1 MTDSKPWPKDA
12 KIIEIGVQDAALAQS
27 VRHAGFSKYLGV
39 SINAPRIKQL
49 EQQHPELA
57 AGFVHWAGRKF
68 VLNNN
73 ADVLVLSG
81 SWMLA
86 TWKFRSVRHAQVV
99 AWRIGVNPLSW
110 LALIGCLLHMIS
122 GRYSR
127 PKLAVMRGPA
137 GITRRLITC
146 RVRRR
151 KNCYRNSL
159 HFVPHAHGLR
169 GMFEHFDR
177 QHVKYAVLRWFE
189 ALPNLK
195 PGEDV
200 DILIDDDSLESAL
213 KVMHEFP
220 GVQPCD
226 VYSPSGLARSHYRGT
241 PYYPAPV
248 AQTILDSAVRH
259 HDLCFVPQPWDYFHS
274 LAYHAV
280 YQKGLD
286 SHLPLKGE
294 TVDRHSKVKHD
305 YSRVLRQQTDQ
316 LGINVEISLE
326 GLHAYLQKS
335 GWAPPPHMLARLAAA
350 CPQSRWLAELA
361 GRLSADMHDQGLAVF
376 VLREEGIRRGF
387 QDQMVEMIRK
397 TGFEI
402 WSVKKLS
409 PAEIRYSAPRTRGG
423 NWGPGPGNYVGGDPA
438 VIVVAYDPQPIA
450 PSWKQRRKFPHR
462 TNARI
467 FAKELIRD
475 AVMSQSADSH
485 GCNALHSSDH
495 AAEAWHLIE
504 VFAPELML
512 EIQDRLRRIHGLGLG
527 QTISMEDARGRKTT
541 KPAISNLPQRLRGPI
556 LTLVI

>member
-1 MTDSKPWPKDA
+1 MNATALWSDDLKFV
-12 KIIEIGVQDAALAQS
+12 EIGIREAGLARCI
-27 VRHAGFSKYLGV
+27 RHAGFSKYLGISSQAYRV
-39 SINAPRIKQL
+39 QRLQ
-49 EQQHPELA
+49 EQHPDIA
-57 AGFVHWAGRKF
+57 ADLLHWTGRKV

-81 SWMLA
+81 VQMLMV
-86 TWKFRSVRHAQVV
+86 WKFRSIRHAQTV
-99 AWRIGVNPLSW
+99 AWQIGLNPLSW
-110 LALIGCLLHMIS
+110 LALLGCLMHMLT
-122 GRYSR
+122 GRYAR
-127 PKLAVMRGPA
+127 PQLVVFRGLAGT
-137 GITRRLITC
+137 TRRLLTC

-151 KNCYRNSL
+151 KICYRNSL
-159 HFVPHAHGLR
+159 HFVPHAQGLR
-169 GMFEHFDR
+169 GMFEQFDR
-177 QHVKYAVLRWFE
+177 HHVKYTVLRWFE

-200 DILIDDDSLESAL
+200 DILIDDDSLETAL
-213 KVMHEFP
+213 KIMHEFP

-226 VYSPSGLARSHYRGT
+226 IYSPSGLARSQYRGT
-241 PYYPAPV
+241 PYYPAPI
-248 AQTILDSAVRH
+248 AQAILTGAVRH
-259 HDLCFVPQPWDYFHS
+259 HDLCFVPQLWDYFHS

-286 SHLPLKGE
+286 SHLPLKGATE
-294 TVDRHSKVKHD
+294 NQHSKVKHD
-305 YSRVLRQQTDQ
+305 YSRVLRQQADQ
-316 LGINVEISLE
+316 LGIDVEISLE
-326 GLHAYLQKS
+326 GLHAYLQNS

-350 CPQSRWLAELA
+350 CPQNRWLADLA

-423 NWGPGPGNYVGGDPA
+423 NWGPGPGDYVGGDPA
-438 VIVVAYDPQPIA
+438 VIVIAYDAQPIA
-450 PSWKQRRKFPHR
+450 PNWKQRRKFPHR

-475 AVMSQSADSH
+475 AVMENSTEAQ

-504 VFAPELML
+504 VFAPELMSQ
-512 EIQDRLRRIHGLGLG
+512 IQNRLWQIHGFD
-527 QTISMEDARGRKTT
+527 QTVSIEDARGKKIVR
-541 KPAISNLPQRLRGPI
+541 PALSNEPKRRAA
-556 LTLVI
+556 

>member
-1 MTDSKPWPKDA
+1 MTDSRPWPTDA
-12 KIIEIGVQDAALAQS
+12 KIIEIGVQDAALAQC

-39 SINAPRIKQL
+39 SKDARRIKQL
-49 EQQHPELA
+49 EQRHPDLA
-57 AGFVHWAGRKF
+57 AGFAHWDGRKV

-99 AWRIGVNPLSW
+99 AWRIGINPLSW
-110 LALIGCLLHMIS
+110 LALIGCLMHMVT

-127 PKLAVMRGPA
+127 PKLVALRGPA

-169 GMFEHFDR
+169 GMFEQFDR
-177 QHVKYAVLRWFE
+177 QQVKYAVLRWFE
-189 ALPNLK
+189 SLPNLK

-200 DILIDDDSLESAL
+200 DILIDDASLETAL
-213 KVMHEFP
+213 KIMHEFP

-226 VYSPSGLARSHYRGT
+226 IYSPSGLARSHYRGT

-248 AQTILDSAVRH
+248 AQAILDGAVRL

-286 SHLPLKGE
+286 SHLPLKGAAE
-294 TVDRHSKVKHD
+294 NQHSKAKHD
-305 YSRVLRQQTDQ
+305 YSRVLRQQADQ
-316 LGINVEISLE
+316 LGINAEISLE
-326 GLHAYLQKS
+326 GLHAYLQKG

-350 CPQSRWLAELA
+350 CPQSRWLASLA
-361 GRLSADMHDQGLAVF
+361 GQLSADMHDQGLAVF

-423 NWGPGPGNYVGGDPA
+423 NWGPGPGDYVGGDPA
-438 VIVVAYDPQPIA
+438 VIVVAYDPHPIA
-450 PSWKQRRKFPHR
+450 PSWKQRRRFPHR

-475 AVMSQSADSH
+475 AVMAQSADSH

-504 VFAPELML
+504 VFAPELMSQ
-512 EIQDRLRRIHGLGLG
+512 IHDRLRQIHGLELG
-527 QTISMEDARGRKTT
+527 QTISMEDARGRKTA
-541 KPAISNLPQRLRGPI
+541 KPALSNVPQRRAA
-556 LTLVI
+556 